1 MRKWGSGREGEAGE
15 AGSRRG
21 KLCGQAT
28 GVDSSGRTGE
38 TEISMATRKCRGAVG
53 CLLRRDRGEEGRT
66 HLGPRHGPG
75 EERAHTGKVTTVLT
89 VGVQKAS
96 DVRAVQPEHWEG
108 DTSPHELSRVLCGR
122 REALVCPQA
131 QEAGQEWEWDGSQ
144 GQSAAGSGEEGPRAW
159 PGGRLPCRG
168 GKGLR
173 WLF

>member
-1 MRKWGSGREGEAGE
+1 MGLGE
-15 AGSRRG
+15 RRG
-21 KLCGQAT
+21 GRGGRIQERKALRQAT
-28 GVDSSGRTGE
+28 GVDSSGKTGE
-38 TEISMATRKCRGAVG
+38 TEISVATRKCRGAVG

-66 HLGPRHGPG
+66 RLGPGRGPG

-96 DVRAVQPEHWEG
+96 DVRAVQPERWEG
-108 DTSPHELSRVLCGR
+108 GTLPHELSRVLCGR

-131 QEAGQEWEWDGSQ
+131 QEAGQVWGWDGSQ
-144 GQSAAGSGEEGPRAW
+144 GQFAAGSGEEGPRAW

-173 WLF
+173 RLF